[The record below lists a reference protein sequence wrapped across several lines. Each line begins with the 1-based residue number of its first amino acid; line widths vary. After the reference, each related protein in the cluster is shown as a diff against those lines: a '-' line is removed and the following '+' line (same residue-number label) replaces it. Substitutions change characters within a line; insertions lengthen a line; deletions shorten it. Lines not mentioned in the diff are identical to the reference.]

1 MTAISL
7 SLALAL
13 LATQSSPPERS
24 GGESLPPGAPTQPY
38 ELTAWCYGA
47 MSEYLD
53 IYERVKPDLRAIDK
67 QYGSSVVNE
76 KNPYSA
82 DMAAAHAELKVL
94 ADAVVAAEKASP
106 NPIAPQG
113 VAAIKLG
120 RSIWTPAEEKTS
132 RELARAWLS
141 WGMPDRC
148 DSTARTLAA
157 NSALLGKALNY
168 NNPSATDTP
177 PPPATA
183 EAAPTD
189 AATAVA
195 APPAEVAPA
204 PAPAP
209 VEPAMPDPNG
219 PIPDAV
225 PPNP

>member
-1 MTAISL
+1 MTAPSL
-7 SLALAL
+7 LLALAL
-13 LATQSSPPERS
+13 LASQATPPPRP
-24 GGESLPPGAPTQPY
+24 GGEPLPPGAPTQPY

-67 QYGSSVVNE
+67 QFGSSVPNE
-76 KNPYSA
+76 KDPYSA
-82 DMAAAHAELKVL
+82 DMAAARGELKVL

-106 NPIAPQG
+106 SPIAPRG
-113 VAAIKLG
+113 AAAIKLG
-120 RSIWTPAEEKTS
+120 RSIWTPAETKTS

-168 NNPSATDTP
+168 NSPSATDSA
-177 PPPATA
+177 PPPAPI
-183 EAAPTD
+183 EAAP
-189 AATAVA
+189 
-195 APPAEVAPA
+195 PPAIAPAAPA
-204 PAPAP
+204 PT
-209 VEPAMPDPNG
+209 DPNG
-219 PIPDAV
+219 PLPDAV

>member
-1 MTAISL
+1 MMATSL
-7 SLALAL
+7 ALALAL
-13 LATQSSPPERS
+13 LASPSTPPSS
-24 GGESLPPGAPTQPY
+24 GGEALPPGAPTQPY

-67 QYGSSVVNE
+67 QYGSSVQNE

-82 DMAAAHAELKVL
+82 DMAAAHAELNVL
-94 ADAVVAAEKASP
+94 AGAVVAAEKASP

-113 VAAIKLG
+113 AAAIKLG
-120 RSIWTPAEEKTS
+120 RSIWSPAEGKTS

-157 NSALLGKALNY
+157 NSALLGKALSY

-177 PPPATA
+177 PPAA
-183 EAAPTD
+183 EAPPPPSAPM
-189 AATAVA
+189 AEPG
-195 APPAEVAPA
+195 APDNNGPA
-204 PAPAP
+204 
-209 VEPAMPDPNG
+209 PDPNG
-219 PIPDAV
+219 PVPDPV
-225 PPNP
+225 QPNP

>member
-1 MTAISL
+1 MTATSL

-13 LATQSSPPERS
+13 LASQFPPPQAP

-67 QYGSSVVNE
+67 AFGSSVKNE
-76 KNPYSA
+76 KDPYSA
-82 DMAAAHAELKVL
+82 DMAAAHVELKVL
-94 ADAVVAAEKASP
+94 AAAVVAAEKASP

-113 VAAIKLG
+113 AAAIKLG

-148 DSTARTLAA
+148 DSTARSLAA
-157 NSALLGKALNY
+157 NSALLGKALSY
-168 NNPSATDTP
+168 NNPSATES
-177 PPPATA
+177 PPPAAADAAPATA
-183 EAAPTD
+183 SPAPEAAPSD
-189 AATAVA
+189 Q
-195 APPAEVAPA
+195 
-204 PAPAP
+204 
-209 VEPAMPDPNG
+209 NG
-219 PIPDAV
+219 PCLLY
-225 PPNP
+225 